1 MAEVKFAR
9 FEALLSRTNIF
20 STPKVPVTSVSA
32 PVSDQPFFAP
42 SDPRGTGLVRPPG
55 PDVEPIEK
63 KNKGPGKKTKKSKP
77 VATSSNLPPVP
88 DDSETGDIIFNQ
100 PHAFSKVDTPG
111 PGGFVKLG
119 QAVSTVS
126 SVLSATEPHPI
137 VSSGGSGASSGPVT
151 EAVPEDSDVES
162 VTGRLEKKSL
172 TLRRLSKMR
181 R

>member
-1 MAEVKFAR
+1 MLGNQLEEKFAS
-9 FEALLSRTNIF
+9 FEALLSCTNIF

-32 PVSDQPFFAP
+32 AVSDQPFFAA
-42 SDPRGTGLVRPPG
+42 SDPRATGPVRPPG

-88 DDSETGDIIFNQ
+88 DDSKTGDIIFNQ
-100 PHAFSKVDTPG
+100 PHAISKVDTPG

-119 QAVSTVS
+119 QTVSTVS

-137 VSSGGSGASSGPVT
+137 VFRSGYRSSSRG
-151 EAVPEDSDVES
+151 
-162 VTGRLEKKSL
+162 L
-172 TLRRLSKMR
+172 
-181 R
+181 